1 MAKNILIT
9 GGIGTG
15 KSTCAKFFT
24 LLGVPLFNDD
34 LVGRFLTDYNLYV
47 KQAIVNLFDSSIYV
61 DGMLDRK
68 RVASIVFKDKKIL
81 SDLSAIIHPA
91 VQRSYLEWRVQ
102 NQYAHYTLRESALAN
117 NDSRLFDAVIV
128 VDAPLELRV
137 NRVVKRDNCSSE
149 EVIRRINSQITQESR
164 LEMAN
169 FIVLC
174 DDKQLVIPQILNI
187 NNSLLNQ

>member
-34 LVGRFLTDYNLYV
+34 LVGRFLTDNDLDV
-47 KQAIVNLFDSSIYV
+47 KQSIINLFDKSIYIN
-61 DGMLDRK
+61 GSLDRK
-68 RVASIVFKDKKIL
+68 RVASIVFNDKKIL

-91 VQRSYLEWRVQ
+91 VQRSYLEWVVQ
-102 NQYAHYTLRESALAN
+102 NKLANYTLRESALAN
-117 NDSRLFDAVIV
+117 NDSQLFDAVIV
-128 VDAPLELRV
+128 VDAPLDLRV
-137 NRVVKRDNCSSE
+137 ERVVKRDNCSSE
-149 EVIRRINSQITQESR
+149 EVIRRINSQISQESR
-164 LEMAN
+164 LRMAN